1 MKGEVKKI
9 INAGKW
15 YSKRPHLIPQIYY
28 TFKNRYFPHKKE
40 FTSKEMVSYCEKNS
54 ITVKQFL
61 KELGIKD
68 YKFTSTFKDELERAR
83 IRQEECPVEM
93 GGPGD
98 LELLYTICEHFN
110 VENVIETG
118 VAYGWSSFAILL
130 SLQHRAN
137 SKLISIDMPYLFRE
151 NDSYVG
157 YVIPK
162 KLKSKWTLLRYAD
175 RQGIP
180 KALKMFSK
188 LDMCHYDSDKSYT
201 GRMWAYPRLWNK
213 LRKNGIFIS
222 DDIGDNIA
230 FLDFA
235 RKVKRKPYLIKSG
248 TKFVGVLIK

>member
-1 MKGEVKKI
+1 MKEVKKI
-9 INAGKW
+9 INASIW
-15 YSKRPHLIPQIYY
+15 YVQRPHLIPQIYF

-40 FTSKEMVSYCEKNS
+40 FTSNEMNSYCKKNS
-54 ITVKQFL
+54 ISVKQFL
-61 KELGIKD
+61 KELKIIDLNFKS
-68 YKFTSTFKDELERAR
+68 KFKEELNKAK
-83 IRQEECPVEM
+83 IRQEECPIKM

-98 LELLYTICEHFN
+98 LELLYNICEHYKI
-110 VENVIETG
+110 ENVIETG

-130 SLQHRAN
+130 SLEHRNN
-137 SKLISIDMPYLFRE
+137 SKLISIDMPYLFRD

-162 KLKSKWTLLRYAD
+162 KLKYKWKLLRYAD

-180 KALKMFSK
+180 KALKILPK

-201 GRMWAYPRLWNK
+201 GRMWAYPKLWNK
-213 LRKNGIFIS
+213 LKKNGVFIS

-235 RKVKRKPYLIKSG
+235 KKVNKKPYIIKSG
-248 TKFVGVLIK
+248 NKFVGVLIK